1 MTPET
6 RSTSPDLPEKRRY
19 LALLAA
25 PAVIWS
31 LHFLAAYITAAVW
44 CADAPSRDAGL
55 GPVRLAIVVYT
66 AIALAATLFVAYGAR
81 GRHMHGGSEPPHDA
95 DTAEDRHRFLGFATL
110 LLAGLAGVASIY
122 LVMTVIFIGTCR

>member
-1 MTPET
+1 MTPPT
-6 RSTSPDLPEKRRY
+6 PASSNLPERPGY

-55 GPVRLAIVVYT
+55 GPVRLAIILYTVV
-66 AIALAATLFVAYGAR
+66 ALAATLFVARGAHDR
-81 GRHMHGGSEPPHDA
+81 RSLGDEEPPHDA
-95 DTAEDRHRFLGFATL
+95 DTDEDRHRFLGFATL
-110 LLAGLAGVASIY
+110 LLSGLAAVASIY
-122 LVMTVIFIGTCR
+122 LVMTVVFIGTCR